1 MYDIVTVVFVY
12 VACYN
17 NNGWLSSWTVCCTIL
32 LVFVHRRQ
40 AGVCIHT
47 TIHWYSTCTRVIQIL
62 ERRVRNYSLQT
73 LLLPTFVFY
82 TLLTTLLS
90 SLLQQ
95 VLKLIKIGHTT
106 CQDAKFFRPNFNI
119 NALVTSLLLKCECNT

>member
-1 MYDIVTVVFVY
+1 MHSIRGAWQVTMVMYDIVTVVFVY

-32 LVFVHRRQ
+32 LVFVHTRQ

-62 ERRVRNYSLQT
+62 DDNSKESKEL
-73 LLLPTFVFY
+73 
-82 TLLTTLLS
+82 
-90 SLLQQ
+90 
-95 VLKLIKIGHTT
+95 
-106 CQDAKFFRPNFNI
+106 
-119 NALVTSLLLKCECNT
+119 